1 MFEMRCAKLLTRNNS
16 VSVKIGALI
25 IDVLFSHLSRRSVLA
40 APAATNL
47 HHHEAALKTK
57 ILGIIN
63 FFLFGASLAAAEL
76 RSPNFLEPNFVHSSV
91 FGSAL

>member
-1 MFEMRCAKLLTRNNS
+1 M
-16 VSVKIGALI
+16 SVKIGALI

-47 HHHEAALKTK
+47 HRHEATLKTK

-63 FFLFGASLAAAEL
+63 FFFLFGASLAAAEL
-76 RSPNFLEPNFVHSSV
+76 RSPNFLEPDFVHSSV